1 MSSVWILRSCWLSSS
16 SWPLGLFHYLI
27 SIITRYFSLS
37 PGRWIRLQHF
47 IFKLQPGTQNGLISY
62 HSYAGIRIDYR
73 QCKMQDILII
83 SKWKLKFLNFKK
95 LFAVCLNLFRIFR
108 WYWLLEWMTQ
118 WWELNVR
125 NTFASF
131 VSKTF
136 SWKCKNAVYRSEH
149 DRYFGASSKRAA
161 IINCASQ
168 SHFNGALNVQFVICL
183 EPQAFQLQWK
193 RCTNSMQC
201 AKRNA
206 TNTNHCKNFQ
216 FLFSQMFCVHHRMF
230 GFRFFRIRV
239 LGWPHFM
246 LVARSS
252 FSTVIAIRL
261 FLIVSKRLSYC
272 RFQIVML
279 GDPSCLY
286 LHRGINQ
293 YGVFA
298 VLFIRHIR
306 WICIGSCFDVK
317 VRNNAVEIHSMG
329 KVKVI
334 FLNQILLEVDFL
346 WNDNYQLV
354 QRCLGE
360 RWQDL

>member
-1 MSSVWILRSCWLSSS
+1 MTQKLAVSKTLLFFPSIHKRNPILEYSLCSPWFQTPNKVVLVANSRFILINLVYLICSTAVRFLNRSQFMSSVWILRSCWLSSS

-136 SWKCKNAVYRSEH
+136 SWKCENAVYRSEH

-206 TNTNHCKNFQ
+206 TNTNDCKNFQ

-230 GFRFFRIRV
+230 GFRFSYKSSWLAAFYASGALIIFYRNCHSSISHRFKEV
-239 LGWPHFM
+239 ELLPISNSN
-246 LVARSS
+246 VRRSLM
-252 FSTVIAIRL
+252 F
-261 FLIVSKRLSYC
+261 
-272 RFQIVML
+272 
-279 GDPSCLY
+279 
-286 LHRGINQ
+286 
-293 YGVFA
+293 VFT
-298 VLFIRHIR
+298 
-306 WICIGSCFDVK
+306 
-317 VRNNAVEIHSMG
+317 
-329 KVKVI
+329 
-334 FLNQILLEVDFL
+334 
-346 WNDNYQLV
+346 
-354 QRCLGE
+354 
-360 RWQDL
+360 